1 MNQAE
6 FTLVYEKFFSR
17 LEKVFGQ
24 PETSDVEGFFDEY
37 FNALRRFTEA
47 QLTTGAD
54 RIIASRTHK
63 SWPTAGVCVQFCSGN
78 DPESKNKR
86 READSLQGV
95 RDWTNIIDRRVSA
108 FVHGGDDLSK
118 WAGSFRDLPL
128 VCRAEANGW
137 GRELRH
143 AVRRA
148 VKRDVMLGLRLGSAE
163 SYVPRD
169 ARFSDYAEQQATS
182 ARLAKAWRD
191 ENPNHRAIRPSGN
204 RDGKFRRPSSAPRG
218 STIRTE
224 ATQ

>member
-24 PETSDVEGFFDEY
+24 PETTDVEGFFDEY
-37 FNALRRFTEA
+37 YNAMRRFTEA

-63 SWPTAGVCVQFCSGN
+63 SWPTAGICVQFCSGN
-78 DPESKNKR
+78 DPESKAKGR
-86 READSLQGV
+86 QAESLQGV
-95 RDWTNIIDRRVSA
+95 RDWTNVIDRNVSL
-108 FVHGGDDLSK
+108 FVHGGYDLSK

-143 AVRRA
+143 AVRRG
-148 VKRDVMLGLRLGSAE
+148 VKRDVMLGLKLGSAE
-163 SYVPRD
+163 SYLPQD
-169 ARFSDYAEQQATS
+169 SRFVEHAEMQATS
-182 ARLAKAWRD
+182 HRLAKAWRH
-191 ENPNHRAIRPSGN
+191 ENPDHRAIRPSG
-204 RDGKFRRPSSAPRG
+204 RQDGKFRRPPSAPRG
-218 STIRTE
+218 STIRPE
-224 ATQ
+224 VS